1 MYLKG
6 MGRVPLLTG
15 AGEVEFSRRIET
27 GGFAAAKLA
36 DIAASGGMA
45 GLEFSERRELQRSI
59 RRGEDARE
67 VLIEAN
73 LRLVVS
79 IAKRYVGRGMHF
91 LDLIQEGNLGLMRA
105 VEQFDSKK
113 GLDRKSVV

>member
-1 MYLKG
+1 MYLKEI
-6 MGRVPLLTG
+6 GRVPLLTG
-15 AGEVEFSRRIET
+15 AEEVEFSRRIET

-73 LRLVVS
+73 LRRVVS
-79 IAKRYVGRGMHF
+79 IAKRYAGRGMPF
-91 LDLIQEGNLGLMRA
+91 QVGRA
-105 VEQFDSKK
+105 TV
-113 GLDRKSVV
+113 

>member
-1 MYLKG
+1 MYLNEI
-6 MGRVPLLTG
+6 GRVPLLTG
-15 AGEVEFSRRIET
+15 AEEVEFSRRIET

-67 VLIEAN
+67 VLIEAK
-73 LRLVVS
+73 LRLVVRS
-79 IAKRYVGRGMHF
+79 EEHTSELKS
-91 LDLIQEGNLGLMRA
+91 LMRTSYA
-105 VEQFDSKK
+105 VFCLKK
-113 GLDRKSVV
+113 KSR